1 MRRIVIAVIAF
12 LSLLASR
19 ADAVTIRD
27 LIELSRAG
35 LSDQVLVALIQVDR
49 SVYTLDAATLK
60 ELKDAGVSDAV
71 VIAMIRNGRDNAAPV
86 AEESP
91 VEPPAVPAQDPQPQV
106 VVIDHHD
113 PVVQEVPVAVPVAVP
128 VFVSR
133 PHAHTTRV
141 DNGVLVPA
149 NVPPLHRDGSTV
161 VFPDAKPHCV
171 EPIYWGF
178 GGKLRPDAW
187 KPPSACR

>member
-12 LSLLASR
+12 VSLLASR

-27 LIELSRAG
+27 LIELSNAG

-60 ELKDAGVSDAV
+60 DLKEAGVSDAV
-71 VIAMIRNGRDNAAPV
+71 VIALIRNGRDEAAAAGTPLD
-86 AEESP
+86 A
-91 VEPPAVPAQDPQPQV
+91 PPAPAQDPQPQV

-113 PVVQEVPVAVPVAVP
+113 PVVQEVPVVVPVAVP
-128 VFVSR
+128 VYVSR
-133 PHAHTTRV
+133 PHVRASRV

-161 VFPDAKPHCV
+161 VYPDAKPRCV